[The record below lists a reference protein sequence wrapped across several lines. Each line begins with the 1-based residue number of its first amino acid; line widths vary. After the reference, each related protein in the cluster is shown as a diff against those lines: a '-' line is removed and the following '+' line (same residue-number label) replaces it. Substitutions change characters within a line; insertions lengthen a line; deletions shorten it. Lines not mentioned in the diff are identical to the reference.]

1 MSVYFNRFP
10 ALNLLGENNHLV
22 IFNYFYKYKCQVV
35 EMQEYLVYYFQLFPA
50 AMNFL
55 KQALDSFVREDD
67 ESFAALG
74 LGVVNLRTSLNGFFR
89 NNF

>member
-1 MSVYFNRFP
+1 
-10 ALNLLGENNHLV
+10 
-22 IFNYFYKYKCQVV
+22 
-35 EMQEYLVYYFQLFPA
+35 MQEYLVYYFQLFPA

-89 NNF
+89 NNI

>member
-1 MSVYFNRFP
+1 M
-10 ALNLLGENNHLV
+10 
-22 IFNYFYKYKCQVV
+22 V

-50 AMNFL
+50 VMNFL
-55 KQALDSFVREDD
+55 KQALDSFAREDD

-89 NNF
+89 NNI

>member
-1 MSVYFNRFP
+1 
-10 ALNLLGENNHLV
+10 
-22 IFNYFYKYKCQVV
+22 
-35 EMQEYLVYYFQLFPA
+35 MQEYLVYYFQLFPA

-55 KQALDSFVREDD
+55 KQALDSFAREDD

-89 NNF
+89 NNI